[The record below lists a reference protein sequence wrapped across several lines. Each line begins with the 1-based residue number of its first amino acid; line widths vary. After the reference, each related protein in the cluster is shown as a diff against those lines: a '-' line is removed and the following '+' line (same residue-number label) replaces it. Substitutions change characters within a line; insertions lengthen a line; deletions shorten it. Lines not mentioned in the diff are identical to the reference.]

1 MSTMETNAK
10 LGFSFK
16 STVLEDR
23 MIDDLSVSWGLPG
36 SVGADG

>member
-1 MSTMETNAK
+1 MFLESYKAAWILTEDH
-10 LGFSFK
+10 SF
-16 STVLEDR
+16 EDR